1 MIFLEATLRQ
11 WVKKLVNQFDIDWGH
26 DEKVKNS
33 TLDMSDERAT
43 LLYIIDT
50 YAKNLFE
57 IDKQPIRK
65 VRETL
70 DEYSKALVKPGT
82 TDFEKLLFRIRQF
95 FTGYRIDEYSY
106 IQKTFEDFKNII
118 WDFAD
123 QLSEDA
129 KYEQI
134 HDEEVKKNLGHLRE
148 AVESNSIE
156 DLRVKSREFI
166 DMYIEYQYKRDK
178 SRQETI
184 QKVEK
189 NLTSVRKKLVEV
201 NQNMRVDHLTQAF
214 NRLSFDEQIKKHYHL
229 FELSKTPVSI
239 LSLDIDFF
247 KKINDSYG
255 HDIGDYVLVE
265 CVKLLKEVC
274 NKDGQFVA
282 RVGGEEFIII
292 LPDYKLEHAVKKA
305 DEILDKVRKEVFVH
319 GNLEIKFT
327 VSIGVAEATE
337 GESLTKWIKRA
348 DEALYHSK
356 QYGRNRH
363 SVIPFG
369 APKAA

>member
-1 MIFLEATLRQ
+1 MP
-11 WVKKLVNQFDIDWGH
+11 DD
-26 DEKVKNS
+26 
-33 TLDMSDERAT
+33 RAT

-57 IDKQPIRK
+57 IDRQPIRK

-70 DEYSKALVKPGT
+70 DEYSKALVKPGA
-82 TDFEKLLFRIRQF
+82 TDLEKLFFRIRQF
-95 FTGYRIDEYSY
+95 FTGYRIDEYTY

-134 HDEEVKKNLGHLRE
+134 HNEEIKTNLNHLRE
-148 AVESNSIE
+148 AVESNSID

-166 DMYIEYQYKRDK
+166 DMYIEYQYRRDQK
-178 SRQETI
+178 RQETI

-189 NLTSVRKKLVEV
+189 NLTSVKKKLVEV
-201 NQNMRVDHLTQAF
+201 NENMRIDHLTKAY
-214 NRLSFDEQIKKHYHL
+214 NRMSFDEQIQKNYHL
-229 FELSKTPVSI
+229 FELSKTPVSL

-265 CVKLLKEVC
+265 CVKLLKEAC

-292 LPDYKLEHAVKKA
+292 LPDCKIDDAIKKA
-305 DEILDKVRKEVFVH
+305 DEILNKVRKEVFVH
-319 GNLEIKFT
+319 ENLEIKFT
-327 VSIGVAEATE
+327 VSIGVAEATI

-356 QYGRNRH
+356 QYGRNRY
-363 SVIPFG
+363 STIPFG
-369 APKAA
+369 SSKAA

>member
-1 MIFLEATLRQ
+1 MRQ
-11 WVKKLVNQFDIDWGH
+11 WVKKLVNQFEIDWGS
-26 DEKVKNS
+26 DEKSKNS
-33 TLDMSDERAT
+33 TMNMSDERAT

-50 YAKNLFE
+50 YAKHLFE
-57 IDKQPIRK
+57 VDKQPIRK

-70 DEYSKALVKPGT
+70 DDFSKSLVKPGNN
-82 TDFEKLLFRIRQF
+82 DFEKLLFRIRQF

-123 QLSEDA
+123 QLSENV

-134 HDEEVKKNLGHLRE
+134 QDEEIKSNLDHLRE
-148 AVESNSIE
+148 AVEANSIE

-166 DMYIEYQYKRDK
+166 DMYIEYQFKRDRY
-178 SRQETI
+178 RQETL

-189 NLTSVRKKLVEV
+189 NLSTVRKKLVEV
-201 NQNMRVDHLTQAF
+201 NQNMRVDHLTKAF
-214 NRLSFDEQIKKHYHL
+214 NRMSFDEQIKKHYHL
-229 FELSKTPVSI
+229 FELSKTPVS
-239 LSLDIDFF
+239 LLTLDIDFF

-265 CVKLLKEVC
+265 CVKLLKETC
-274 NKDGQFVA
+274 NKSGEFVA
-282 RVGGEEFIII
+282 RVGGEEFAII
-292 LPDYKLEHAVKKA
+292 LPDCNLEDATKKA
-305 DEILDKVRKEVFVH
+305 DEILNRVRKEVFVH
-319 GNLEIKFT
+319 GKLEIRFT
-327 VSIGVAEATE
+327 VSIGVAQATE
-337 GESLTKWIKRA
+337 GESLTKWVKRA

-356 QYGRNRH
+356 QFGRNRY
-363 SVIPFG
+363 SIIPFG